1 MFSKLLSTLVVV
13 SVLSA
18 GVANAASLTSQYEN
32 AEGETL
38 AEFQNHNFT
47 YIDRLEIRASQGNG
61 SLDLTD
67 ESPLQQHERLAV
79 HFVNDTDKNVQVTL
93 PKFDSTFMVP
103 ANTDR
108 VYEFEKSEIGTQN
121 NVDYTVTTLYGPE
134 ARYMA
139 QNSELMRIINEKVV
153 IPTFPEETQTA
164 YTPASNAPVRGFW

>member
-1 MFSKLLSTLVVV
+1 MT
-13 SVLSA
+13 
-18 GVANAASLTSQYEN
+18 GVANAASLNAQVEP

-47 YIDRLEIRASQGNG
+47 YIDRLEIRASEGNG
-61 SLDLTD
+61 TLDMTN
-67 ESPLQQHERLAV
+67 ETPLQQHERVAV
-79 HFVNDTDKNVQVTL
+79 HFVNDTDKNVQVTI
-93 PKFDSTFMVP
+93 PKFNSTFLVP

-108 VYEFEKSEIGTQN
+108 VYEYEKSEIGDQN
-121 NVDYTVTTLYGPE
+121 MVDYTVSTLYGPE

-164 YTPASNAPVRGFW
+164 SSYTPASNAPVRGFW